1 MILPQE
7 LSHTIGDIGYG
18 VRPSERNKGYATA
31 MLKYAL
37 GVCRERYDK
46 GYTWLL

>member
-1 MILPQE
+1 MICLSE
-7 LSHTIGDIGYG
+7 LSHTIGDIDMGSVLRKKY
-18 VRPSERNKGYATA
+18 GYATA

-37 GVCRERYDK
+37 GVQRKGDK